1 MALTAREVFAETVR
15 TLSPNEQFRLATLIL
30 RELSQSEI
38 AVVDR
43 RDAWSEEDQKDLTTA
58 SLLHAE
64 ARYPEEKARIAD
76 LAKRLGFAGQN
87 AMDQVLKM
95 ALDALD
101 AKTPH
106 ARRKMTA
113 EEMEAEYRFLS
124 AAGRRWRE
132 EHPDE
137 YDKKN
142 PPSKVW
148 QEELYDERGIP
159 K

>member
-1 MALTAREVFAETVR
+1 MAMMLKPET
-15 TLSPNEQFRLATLIL
+15 E
-30 RELSQSEI
+30 
-38 AVVDR
+38 
-43 RDAWSEEDQKDLTTA
+43 
-58 SLLHAE
+58 
-64 ARYPEEKARIAD
+64 ARIAD
-76 LAKRLGFAGQN
+76 LAKRLGFAGRN
-87 AMDQVLKM
+87 ATDQVLKM

-101 AKTPH
+101 AKTPP
-106 ARRKMTA
+106 ARRKMTP

-137 YDKKN
+137 YDEKN

-148 QEELYDERGIP
+148 QEELYDERGLP